1 LTVLAGGLAAQQPP
15 AGKPADFVAA
25 RPRQQAPSGGLLC
38 HNINYYGVAD
48 QVPVPGFDGVTSS
61 GWVGAVSYAY
71 GGIAQFLPPTGS
83 PPCAAVFLNGQTNY
97 INFPTP
103 TPSVSYVHATD
114 YATTVTAH
122 DVNNN
127 RKKHWQ
133 IAFCEVGLR
142 LLPRT
147 FQDSG

>member
-1 LTVLAGGLAAQQPP
+1 M
-15 AGKPADFVAA
+15 
-25 RPRQQAPSGGLLC
+25 LC